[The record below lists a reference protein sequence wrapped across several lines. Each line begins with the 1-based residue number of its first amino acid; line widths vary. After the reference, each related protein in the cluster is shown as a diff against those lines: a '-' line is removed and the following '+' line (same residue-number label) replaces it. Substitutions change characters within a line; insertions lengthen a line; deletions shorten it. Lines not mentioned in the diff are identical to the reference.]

1 MGEIVKVGS
10 ENVQISAYLSMPRTS
25 QGPGVIVLHA
35 WWGLNE
41 FFKRFCDRLAG
52 EGFIVFA
59 PDLYEGKVARTRE
72 EAKELMTQR
81 DSKYL
86 ETSVMASSDYLVS
99 HPAVKGRRVGVV
111 GFSMGAYW
119 AMWLSSKRPDLHA
132 VVVFYGTGEEADF
145 SKSGASFLGH
155 FAEEDEFE
163 SKEYVLKID
172 KLIRSG
178 GKEVEFYYYPKV
190 RHWFFEEDRPEFDD
204 KAASL
209 AWKRTVQ
216 FLDSRLK

>member
-1 MGEIVKVGS
+1 MGEIVKLNS
-10 ENVQISAYLSMPRTS
+10 ENTQISGYLSMPGTP
-25 QGPGVIVLHA
+25 QGPGVVVLHA

-52 EGFIVFA
+52 KGFIVFA
-59 PDLYEGKVARTRE
+59 PDLYEGKVARTKE
-72 EAKELMTQR
+72 EAKELMNQQ
-81 DSKYL
+81 DSKYV
-86 ETSVMASSDYLVS
+86 ETSLAASSDYLVS
-99 HPAVKGRRVGVV
+99 HPAVKGRNVGVV
-111 GFSMGAYW
+111 GFSMGANS
-119 AMWLSSKRPDLHA
+119 ALWLSSKRPDLHA
-132 VVVFYGTGEEADF
+132 VVVFYGTGEEDF
-145 SKSGASFLGH
+145 SKSRASFLGH

-163 SKEYVLKID
+163 PKEGVLKLE
-172 KLIRSG
+172 KLIRSA

-190 RHWFFEEDRPEFDD
+190 GHWFFEEDRPEFDD

>member
-1 MGEIVKVGS
+1 MGEMVKVGS
-10 ENVQISAYLSMPRTS
+10 QNVQISGYLSMPKTS

-52 EGFIVFA
+52 EGFAVFA

-86 ETSVMASSDYLVS
+86 ETSVIASSDYLVS
-99 HPAVKGRRVGVV
+99 HHAVKGRRVGAV
-111 GFSMGAYW
+111 GFSMGANW
-119 AMWLSSKRPDLHA
+119 ALWLSSKRPDLRA
-132 VVVFYGTGEEADF
+132 VVVFYGTGEEDF
-145 SKSGASFLGH
+145 SKSSASFLGH

-163 SKEYVLKID
+163 PKEGVLKLE
-172 KLIRSG
+172 KLIRSA

-190 RHWFFEEDRPEFDD
+190 RHWFLEEDRPEFDG

-216 FLDSRLK
+216 FLDSKLK

>member
-1 MGEIVKVGS
+1 MGEIVEVGS
-10 ENVQISAYLSMPRTS
+10 ENVRISGYLSMPKTS

-59 PDLYEGKVARTRE
+59 PDLYRGKVASTRE
-72 EAKELMTQR
+72 EAKELMTQL

-86 ETSVMASSDYLVS
+86 ETSVLASSDYLMS

-111 GFSMGAYW
+111 GFSMGANS
-119 AMWLSSKRPDLHA
+119 ALWLSAKRPDLGA
-132 VVVFYGTGEEADF
+132 VVVFYGTGEEDF
-145 SKSGASFLGH
+145 SKSSASFLGH

-163 SKEYVLKID
+163 PKEGVLKME
-172 KLIRSG
+172 KLIRSAG
-178 GKEVEFYYYPKV
+178 REVTFYDYPKA
-190 RHWFFEEDRPEFDD
+190 RHWFFEEDRPEFDE

-209 AWKRTVQ
+209 AWERTVQ
-216 FLDSRLK
+216 FLDSKLK

>member
-10 ENVQISAYLSMPRTS
+10 GSSQISGYLSIPKAA

-52 EGFIVFA
+52 EGFTVFA

-86 ETSVMASSDYLVS
+86 ETSVLASSDYLTS

-111 GFSMGAYW
+111 GFSMGASW
-119 AMWLSSKRPDLHA
+119 ALWLSPKRPDLHA

-145 SKSGASFLGH
+145 SKSSASFLGH

-163 SKEYVLKID
+163 PKEYVLKIE
-172 KLIRSG
+172 KLIRSA
-178 GKEVEFYYYPKV
+178 GKEVEFYYYPKAK
-190 RHWFFEEDRPEFDD
+190 HWFFEEDRSEFDAN
-204 KAASL
+204 AASL

-216 FLDSRLK
+216 FLNSRLK

>member
-10 ENVQISAYLSMPRTS
+10 ENSRISGYLSMPRTS
-25 QGPGVIVLHA
+25 QGPGVLVLHA

-52 EGFIVFA
+52 KGFIVFA

-72 EAKELMTQR
+72 EAKELMTKQ
-81 DSKYL
+81 DSKQL
-86 ETSVMASSDYLVS
+86 ETSVMASSDYLAS

-111 GFSMGAYW
+111 GFSMGANW
-119 AMWLSSKRPDLHA
+119 ALWLSSKNPDLSA

-145 SKSGASFLGH
+145 SKSRASFLGH

-163 SKEYVLKID
+163 PKDYVLKLE
-172 KLIRSG
+172 KLIRSA
-178 GKEVEFYYYPKV
+178 GKEVQFYFYPKV
-190 RHWFFEEDRPEFDD
+190 GHWFFEEDRPEFND

-209 AWKRTVQ
+209 AWERTVQ
-216 FLDSRLK
+216 FLDSKLK